1 MPSQNWHANNQQ
13 YIDPKCYKHAPTK
26 NFNSYNILLAL
37 KKKNKVWVIINH
49 TCLFSIKICVEN
61 NEAETK
67 QTGFIGETWY
77 GFRTGSN
84 SGCNVGNIRKNI
96 YEGT

>member
-37 KKKNKVWVIINH
+37 KKKNKVWVIIRVYFQSKYALK
-49 TCLFSIKICVEN
+49 TM
-61 NEAETK
+61 K
-67 QTGFIGETWY
+67 QKQSKQASSIGETWY
-77 GFRTGSN
+77 GFRTGSY
-84 SGCNVGNIRKNI
+84 SGCNVGNIRKKI
-96 YEGT
+96 YEEI